1 MAVNRA
7 ETERM
12 DIRDD
17 AHRVLSQAQR
27 ADAEAEELL
36 TLKEFAY
43 YFDRNYQALTQK
55 ARAGKWTQAEKQGG
69 RWYVR
74 VKQAFVDAAR
84 NRRARDVA

>member
-1 MAVNRA
+1 MDYRDEAA
-7 ETERM
+7 EVIASAKE
-12 DIRDD
+12 
-17 AHRVLSQAQR
+17 

-43 YFDRNYQALTQK
+43 YFERNYQALTQK
-55 ARAGKWTQAEKQGG
+55 ARAGKWAQAEKQAG

-74 VKQAFVDAAR
+74 VKRSFVDAAR